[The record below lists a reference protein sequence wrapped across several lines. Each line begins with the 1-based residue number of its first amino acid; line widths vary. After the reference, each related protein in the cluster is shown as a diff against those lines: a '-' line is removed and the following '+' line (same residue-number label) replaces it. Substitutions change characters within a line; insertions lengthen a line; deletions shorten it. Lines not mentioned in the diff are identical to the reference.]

1 MNRNVI
7 SFLCVLQYVTMAVW
21 AGVLYFAS
29 LSYVAGDCTPG
40 KYGYRCSYQCYCPL
54 VNCNSTSG
62 CEPANCSDGW
72 SGPTCQKENLAF
84 NMTTSSS
91 SVHFPSSNAV
101 NGDIKGGDE
110 HRCFHSVYDDANIT
124 SAWWRV
130 DLGNE
135 TLVRDVVIYFRT
147 NYIVRRNGIQIYIA
161 DTDNSSTDG
170 VNCYNVT
177 GNRNGTDIP
186 DVLNVTCSDEG
197 RFLVLYTTTVNNEIN
212 NVNVPVLDFCEVK
225 VEVCGPGTFGADCN
239 NYCHCDGEVCNYLS
253 GVCPSGDCLPGWQ
266 PDKCDTVCVF
276 GGYGRNCNGRCP
288 DRHCKGDNSSCAHV
302 TGKCVEGCEAGWN
315 GTDCTQKCVNSYGE
329 GCVHLCSSRRCSGT
343 SSCNHVTGHCE
354 NGCRHGWKHIDCTE
368 ACIQGV
374 EHGAGCVS
382 NCSARMCKGGNFTCP
397 RDTGQCVSGCHS
409 GWKGGDCATAC
420 VQGMEYGAGCVGHC
434 SARMCKGGNDT
445 CPRDTGQCVSGCQ
458 PGWKGED
465 CATACVQGVEYGAVC
480 EGNCSA
486 RMCKGGNDTC
496 PRDTGQCVSGCQ
508 PGWKRED
515 CTQTCVQ
522 GMEYGAGCVGN
533 CSARMCKGGN
543 VTCPWDTGRCVS
555 GCQPGWKG
563 EDCAT
568 ACVQG
573 VEYGAV
579 CEGNCSARMCKGGN
593 DTCPRDTGQCVSGCQ
608 PGWKRE
614 DCTQTTA
621 CVQGLE
627 YGANCVGNCSARM
640 CGGEIATC
648 PWDTG
653 RCESGCQSG
662 WKGGDCITAI
672 SMPVPSNA
680 GAIAGAILAVLAV
693 LAIIV
698 VVVVVFRRRKS
709 HPKRSDDH
717 TDMFEIHKG
726 HISDKGLENSAHK
739 GVVEEDEDGVEEDQN
754 MEDHSATY
762 YNIASAPAVTVVS
775 VDQLGERI
783 KELQVPVGRF
793 QAEFQK
799 LSTTFTRPYKNSQLE
814 ENKGKNKYISYY
826 PYDATRVVLKEVPDQ
841 PGSDYI
847 NASYIDG
854 HSQPK
859 AYIAAQAPNK
869 KTLTDFWKMI
879 WEQNCTQIVM
889 LTNLK
894 ELGRVKCEAYWSDTS
909 DMRVGDFIIS
919 VTDSKRRAN
928 WVVRELQVTETKT
941 NTSRCFDHFHF
952 TTWPDHGTPEE
963 TALTEFLWLV
973 RTAPTIQHE
982 ALLVHC
988 SAGVGRT
995 GTYIAVDYLLDQ
1007 ALAEDRVDVFGCV
1020 SRMRDQRKGMIQ
1032 TKEQYTCVYMALYET
1047 LEFGNTAIS
1056 VEDFRYRRN
1065 MRGAFSMGRMAV
1077 SKLIETLNTERKEQS
1092 QEPSVRGR
1100 VWINGCSDILAVS
1113 SRSHLSVKGYLLT
1126 EAPSVTTA
1134 SLFWKLTEEQESST
1148 VIVLPDS
1155 HQSLS
1160 SFVPSTGDSLDL
1172 GPVNVRCSRET
1183 TVNTD
1188 ITLLNIHR
1196 QMENSPTA
1204 LVHVYVLNILPAES
1218 PSTLLELLEQV
1229 DRHTGEVN
1237 PHTVTVIYS
1246 DGGRQ
1251 NGAMLCILSNI
1262 VQGLKHDKRA
1272 EIYNNMRTMT
1282 HCLDQDITQDD
1293 IALCYDVATA
1303 YLESQNIYA
1312 NM

>member
-420 VQGMEYGAGCVGHC
+420 VQG
-434 SARMCKGGNDT
+434 
-445 CPRDTGQCVSGCQ
+445 
-458 PGWKGED
+458 
-465 CATACVQGVEYGAVC
+465 
-480 EGNCSA
+480 
-486 RMCKGGNDTC
+486 
-496 PRDTGQCVSGCQ
+496 
-508 PGWKRED
+508 
-515 CTQTCVQ
+515 
-522 GMEYGAGCVGN
+522 
-533 CSARMCKGGN
+533 
-543 VTCPWDTGRCVS
+543 
-555 GCQPGWKG
+555 
-563 EDCAT
+563 
-568 ACVQG
+568 
-573 VEYGAV
+573 
-579 CEGNCSARMCKGGN
+579 
-593 DTCPRDTGQCVSGCQ
+593 
-608 PGWKRE
+608 
-614 DCTQTTA
+614 
-621 CVQGLE
+621 LE

-662 WKGGDCITAI
+662 WKGGDCITVCSSGTYGANCTGKCGQCRDSKNCHHVNGACPSGCIDGWTEHTCTQTI